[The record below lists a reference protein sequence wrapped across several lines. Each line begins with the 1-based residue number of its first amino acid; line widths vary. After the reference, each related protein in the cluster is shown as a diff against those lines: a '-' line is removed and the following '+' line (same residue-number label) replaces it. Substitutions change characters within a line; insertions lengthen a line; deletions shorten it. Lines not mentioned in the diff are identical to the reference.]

1 MGIVVV
7 ELCDA
12 NAITRLNIEE
22 ILEREF
28 PEVAVLTSDCLSF
41 CGLCRVKP
49 YALVNNRRIFGNTP
63 EECLEKIR
71 IAIKEELAIYQ

>member
-7 ELCDA
+7 EVCDG
-12 NAITRLNIEE
+12 NAITSIDIEE

-28 PEVAVLTSDCLSF
+28 PEVAVLINDCLSF

-49 YALVNNRRIFGNTP
+49 YAIVNNKRIFGNTP
-63 EECLEKIR
+63 EECLDKIR
-71 IAIKEELAIYQ
+71 VAIKEELAKYE